1 MSDIATGEHRGAE
14 VRRSGGTRNVTFLRD
29 WNLARQFAISSGKVF
44 LRNSDAQEMNSQ
56 SIYRLKRSLRSPPP
70 EILYFT
76 YASTL
81 YHPGAAPRGENVV
94 KISIRNLNIPTQQGL
109 QEWGKSFESSKTLAV
124 GGYAVGKLDLGS

>member
-29 WNLARQFAISSGKVF
+29 WNLARQF
-44 LRNSDAQEMNSQ
+44 
-56 SIYRLKRSLRSPPP
+56 
-70 EILYFT
+70 
-76 YASTL
+76 ASTL